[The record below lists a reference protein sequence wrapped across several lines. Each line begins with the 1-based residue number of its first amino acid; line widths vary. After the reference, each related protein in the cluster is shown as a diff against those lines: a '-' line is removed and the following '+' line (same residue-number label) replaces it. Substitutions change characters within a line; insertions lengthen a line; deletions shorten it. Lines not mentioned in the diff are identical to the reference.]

1 MDGTGAQLDTTI
13 DVVTPENI
21 SFQYRVAGPFR
32 RWPAY
37 LLDLCIRVG
46 VFMVLV
52 FVLSLLGAFTG
63 AGGLI
68 AAILIITFF
77 LLEWF
82 YGGFFEAYW
91 NGQTPGKWVMGI
103 RVLTT
108 EGQPI
113 NALQAVLRN
122 FLRVVDMYPLLS
134 VQVIGIPFPWYALPT
149 YVLGLLAMTCNRR
162 FQRLGDLVCGT
173 MVVVEERR
181 WLTGVAKLEDPR
193 AAQLAEFL
201 PADLRI
207 SRSLARTLATY
218 VERRRFFSQARR
230 REVARHLGVPL
241 LERFGFR
248 KDTSCDLLLCALY
261 YRAFIADRPE
271 EDKPEPAGPVSPFAP
286 AGRFPGGSQAVAP
299 ASGVRTPITVDAE

>member
-21 SFQYRVAGPFR
+21 AFQYRVAGPFR

-46 VFMVLV
+46 VFMVLF
-52 FVLSLLGAFTG
+52 FVLSFVGAFAGTPGLVG
-63 AGGLI
+63 AILLI
-68 AAILIITFF
+68 AFF
-77 LLEWF
+77 VLEWF
-82 YGGFFEAYW
+82 YPGFFEAYW

-108 EGQPI
+108 GGQPI
-113 NALQAVLRN
+113 NGLQAVLRN
-122 FLRVVDMYPLLS
+122 FLRVVDMYPMLS
-134 VQVIGIPFPWYALPT
+134 LQVLHGELPPVYLFPT
-149 YVLGLLAMTCNRR
+149 FVLGLVAMCCNRR

-173 MVVVEERR
+173 MVVVEERH

-193 AAQLAEFL
+193 AAKLAEYL
-201 PADLRI
+201 PKDFRV

-230 REVARHLGVPL
+230 REVAKHLGEPL
-241 LERFGFR
+241 LDEFGFR

-261 YRAFIADRPE
+261 YRTFITDRPE
-271 EDKPEPAGPVSPFAP
+271 EDGDVSPFAP
-286 AGRFPGGSQAVAP
+286 VRTPQAVAQAAAP
-299 ASGVRTPITVDAE
+299 TTAVQTPITINTE